1 MSADKSKSEA
11 EENLWRWI
19 SPLKNPDLTTENMLQ
34 IYTDWTKNAE
44 YDDVSY
50 SYIPGTGLDKHKFVN
65 IFLPINFNIC
75 FGCSKEPSH

>member
-1 MSADKSKSEA
+1 MSAGKSKSEA

-19 SPLKNPDLTTENMLQ
+19 SPLKNPDLTTEKMLQ

-50 SYIPGTGLDKHKFVN
+50 WYIPGID
-65 IFLPINFNIC
+65 I
-75 FGCSKEPSH
+75 PSLSLAGPPWLNLSLFQF